1 MLKKIILITFSVVG
15 TLSVLSG
22 AFLCG
27 HTTVDKK
34 EYKPVQHISEHEVTE
49 TIREIGTIA
58 VKNIKGVHI
67 DKVDKG
73 TNTNINNG
81 KVRQLPYDGSEK
93 DVVTLPVPDHIGG
106 HIIGL

>member
-1 MLKKIILITFSVVG
+1 MLNKIILITFSVVG

-27 HTTVDKK
+27 RATVDKK
-34 EYKPVQHISEHEVTE
+34 EYKPAQHISEHEVTE
-49 TIREIGTIA
+49 AIKEIGTIA
-58 VKNIKGVHI
+58 VKNVKGIRI
-67 DKVDKG
+67 DKVDKD

-81 KVRQLPYDGSEK
+81 KIRQLPYDGSEK
-93 DVVTLPVPDHIGG
+93 DVVTLPAPDHIGG